1 MPRYLTPS
9 KIGLLALISVYVEG
23 HVGNKAIVPVLSFL
37 IGHLLPPDIR
47 KTETAEVI
55 LTIGDFQSALG
66 KLPSDFPGRTVWDL
80 FLKKI
85 WDFDC
90 LDSLH
95 SFFDKLH
102 LLLGKTR
109 EELLQERDNGQ
120 VQSKQEI
127 RLSRT
132 SPLGVFIRRTQVE
145 FTRVQM
151 EDSVILWKSLLHFRE
166 STRAIVRKRNPSISK
181 TGFDINLP
189 GDGTVHDLLYGDL
202 SDGQFKATDTSVHD
216 VETLLEFQLE
226 KIQSKYPGRQM
237 EQT

>member
-23 HVGNKAIVPVLSFL
+23 HVSAVATVPVLSFL
-37 IGHLLPPDIR
+37 ISNLLPPDSR
-47 KTETAEVI
+47 KNKTTEVV
-55 LTIGDFQSALG
+55 LTIGEYRDALA

-80 FLKKI
+80 FLRKI

-95 SFFDKLH
+95 AFFDKLH
-102 LLLGKTR
+102 LLLTKTR
-109 EELLQERDNGQ
+109 DELLQERDNGQ
-120 VQSKQEI
+120 NQSKQEI

-132 SPLGVFIRRTQVE
+132 SPLGVFIRRAQVE
-145 FTRVQM
+145 FTRIQM
-151 EDSVILWKSLLHFRE
+151 EDSVVLWKSLLQFRE
-166 STRAIVRKRNPSISK
+166 STRALVRKRNPSVSK

-189 GDGTVHDLLYGDL
+189 VDGTLHDLLYGDL
-202 SDGQFKATDTSVHD
+202 SNGQFRATDTSVHD

-226 KIQSKYPGRQM
+226 KVQSM
-237 EQT
+237 